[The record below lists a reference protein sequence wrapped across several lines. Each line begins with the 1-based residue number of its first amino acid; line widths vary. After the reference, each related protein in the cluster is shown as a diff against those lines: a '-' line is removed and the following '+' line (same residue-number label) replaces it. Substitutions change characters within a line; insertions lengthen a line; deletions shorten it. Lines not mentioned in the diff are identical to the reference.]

1 MSQLGAIEPLAAVQ
15 EITEPLAIKDTGN
28 IQRFNEAAE
37 RNLSDLRGLSLD
49 INTDLVPKL
58 NTLVALLNQQLPYIN
73 TVSAADAAIRT
84 NANNIAS
91 INTLATHIAALL
103 AVNLRLGEV
112 QAVADNMA
120 GVLAAQG
127 YAEEAHRWAVVAE
140 TIGNVGIATTEK
152 AGLVKPGVGLTV
164 DALGT
169 LGVVALTAGD
179 LPGHAGRHGADGD
192 DAITSL
198 GPVTVSSASLGPV
211 SEKAQTLG
219 TISGTVTIDL
229 SAGLSISATIGGAT
243 TLTFAGVPT
252 GGAVVVVLTLTN
264 GGSATVTWPTAI
276 AWAGSKAP
284 ALTAAGKDMIVLAT
298 SGGGVSWR
306 GSASLKYG
314 AGA

>member
-1 MSQLGAIEPLAAVQ
+1 MSQLGQIEPLVPVQ
-15 EITEPLAIKDTGN
+15 EITEPLAIKDSGN

-37 RNLSDLRGLSLD
+37 RNLGDLRGLSLD

-58 NTLVALLNQQLPYIN
+58 NALVALLNQQLPYIN

-127 YAEEAHRWAVVAE
+127 YAEEAHRWAIVAE
-140 TIGNVGIATTEK
+140 TVGNVGIATAEK
-152 AGLVKPGVGLTV
+152 AGLVKPGAGLTV

-169 LGVVALTAGD
+169 LGVVALTAAQ
-179 LPGHAGRHGADGD
+179 LPGHAGRHGAGGD
-192 DAITSL
+192 DVITSL
-198 GPVTVSSASLGPV
+198 GPVA
-211 SEKAQTLG
+211 EKTQALG
-219 TISGTVTIDL
+219 TISGSVTIDL
-229 SAGLSISATIGGAT
+229 SAGLSVSATIGGAV
-243 TLTFAGVPT
+243 TLAFTGVPA
-252 GGAVVVVLTLTN
+252 GGAVVVALRLTN
-264 GGSATVTWPTAI
+264 GGSAAVTWPTSI

-284 ALTAAGKDMIVLAT
+284 ALTAAGTDMIVLAT
-298 SGGGVSWR
+298 EDGGASWM

-314 AGA
+314 AGV